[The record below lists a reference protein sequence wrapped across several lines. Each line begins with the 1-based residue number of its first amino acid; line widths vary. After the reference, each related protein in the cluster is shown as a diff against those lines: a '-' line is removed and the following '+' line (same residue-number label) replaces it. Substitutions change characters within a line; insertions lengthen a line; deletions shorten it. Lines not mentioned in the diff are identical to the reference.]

1 MRLELS
7 DPIWTRLYGP
17 YGVRDVPGQL
27 GRLAAR
33 WDAAEAQHLFWE
45 ELHHQ
50 EDLYPVSYAALPW
63 LVEIAPE
70 SEPVLEFYA
79 QVLFCAQRQRRAAAP
94 FRGLSMNAPDHAHP
108 WLPTGL
114 RLRPEDMAVLRAL
127 ADWLEGAGD
136 GLAAL
141 CLDHVPAE
149 RPFVAVQ
156 LAGGYAGWHGA
167 RDLPHAMQMW
177 ADGAGLA
184 AIRAE
189 GAPEAAD
196 HRLAGDIATALADRQ
211 PALAA
216 FLRDYVAEGA
226 PDP

>member
-33 WDAAEAQHLFWE
+33 WDAEEAQHLFWE

-50 EDLYPVSYAALPW
+50 EELYPVSYAALPW
-63 LVEIAPE
+63 LVEIAPQ

-79 QVLFCAQRQRRAAAP
+79 QALFCAQRQSDAGAR
-94 FRGLSMNAPDHAHP
+94 FRGLSLEAADHAHP
-108 WLPTGL
+108 WLPADR
-114 RLRPEDMAVLRAL
+114 RLREEDMAAL
-127 ADWLEGAGD
+127 AAMGAWLDGAGD
-136 GLAAL
+136 GLARL
-141 CLDHVPAE
+141 CLDRVPAE

-156 LAGGYAGWHGA
+156 LAGGHAGWHGA

-177 ADGAGLA
+177 ADGESLV

-189 GAPEAAD
+189 GAPDATD
-196 HRLAGDIATALADRQ
+196 RRLAGEIALAIGDRQ

-216 FLRDYVAEGA
+216 FLRDYVAEA
-226 PDP
+226 PLA